1 MMPQQSMYY
10 SQTQMKVRFQPL
22 EYDSITQDLL
32 SVLRK
37 GPLKSP
43 SILDGRQK

>member
-1 MMPQQSMYY
+1 MLTHSNERTL
-10 SQTQMKVRFQPL
+10 STL

-32 SVLRK
+32 SALRK